1 MTSVLE
7 LAERAV
13 AAAEGDGVEAVVQA
27 ERSGF
32 ARFAGSE
39 VHQPTLI
46 ENVSVFLRVVRG
58 QRAGAAAGNRLD
70 DEGLRELAARAGAA
84 ADASPEDPNL
94 AGVAG
99 PSQLREVEGH
109 GVGHDEETAALSPAE
124 QARLAAD
131 AIAAA
136 GDMPVYGFVT
146 SGAVTLSVAT
156 SGGFSGEQTS
166 TDAVALALAATD
178 GASGYA
184 EQTAWAVRDVD
195 PGAVAREAVEIARR
209 TANAGELSPGSYR
222 AVLGP
227 YALGELLQYFAY
239 DAFSGLALLE
249 ERSYLSG
256 KLGERRFDE
265 KVSIADDA
273 LDPRGLPKR
282 FDFEGVPKQ
291 RVPLVEDGVLRGA
304 VWDLASAARAGGS
317 RQSTGN
323 APPPAERRW
332 GPQPFALS
340 VAGGEAESVEE
351 LVELVNDGIYVT
363 RLHYLGIVEPRQG
376 ILTGMTRDGT
386 FRIRNGKLAEP
397 LVNLRFTVAV
407 PDVLADVPGLT
418 RETTL
423 ANEAAFYDERYA
435 YGALVPAIATARFDV
450 TGIGGPPGI

>member
-1 MTSVLE
+1 MTSAIE

-13 AAAEGDGVEAVVQA
+13 AAADGDGVEAVVQA
-27 ERSGF
+27 EHSGF

-46 ENVSVFLRVVRG
+46 ENVSVFVRVVRG
-58 QRAGAAAGNRLD
+58 NRVGAAAANRID
-70 DEGLRELAARAGAA
+70 DEGLRDLALRAGEAA
-84 ADASPEDPNL
+84 EAAPEDPDLPAL
-94 AGVAG
+94 AGASAL
-99 PSQLREVEGH
+99 PDVEGY
-109 GVGHDEETAALSPAE
+109 DEETAGLSPAD

-131 AIAAA
+131 AIAGA
-136 GDMPVYGFVT
+136 GDTPVYGFFTSGTATVAVVT
-146 SGAVTLSVAT
+146 SA
-156 SGGFSGEQTS
+156 GFAAEQTS

-184 EQTAWAVRDVD
+184 EQTSWAVGDVD
-195 PGAVAREAVEIARR
+195 PAAVARQAFELAKR
-209 TANAGELSPGSYR
+209 TANADELEPGTYR

-227 YALGELLQYFAY
+227 YAVGELLQYFAF

-249 ERSYLSG
+249 ERSYLAG

-273 LDPRGLPKR
+273 LDPQGLPKQ

-291 RVPLVEDGVLRGA
+291 RVPLVENGVLRGA
-304 VWDLASAARAGGS
+304 VWDSTSAVRAGGS
-317 RQSTGN
+317 RQSTGH
-323 APPPAERRW
+323 APPPAFRRW
-332 GPQPFALS
+332 GPLPFALS
-340 VAGGEAESVEE
+340 LAGGEAESIDE
-351 LVELVNDGIYVT
+351 LVELVGDGIYIT

-386 FRIRNGKLAEP
+386 FRIRDGKLAEP

-418 RETTL
+418 HETTL
-423 ANEAAFYDERYA
+423 ANEAAFYDERFA
-435 YGALVPAIATARFDV
+435 YGALVPALATARFDV
-450 TGIGGPPGI
+450 TGNGGAPGI

>member
-1 MTSVLE
+1 VSRALD

-13 AAAEGDGVEAVVQA
+13 SLAEGDGVEAVVQA

-46 ENVSVFLRVVRG
+46 ENESLFLRVIRG
-58 QRAGAAAGNRLD
+58 HRVGSAAGNRVD
-70 DEGLRELAARAGAA
+70 DEALRELAARAGAA
-84 ADASPEDPNL
+84 ADASPEDPDLPAL
-94 AGVAG
+94 AAPADLPVVAG
-99 PSQLREVEGH
+99 N
-109 GVGHDEETAALSPAE
+109 DEETANLGPDD
-124 QARLAAD
+124 QARLAAS
-131 AIAAA
+131 AIEAA
-136 GDMPVYGFVT
+136 DLPVYGLFTSGVSTVAVVT
-146 SGAVTLSVAT
+146 SAGFGAEES
-156 SGGFSGEQTS
+156 S
-166 TDAVALALAATD
+166 TDVTTITLAATD
-178 GASGYA
+178 GVSGYA
-184 EQTAWAVRDVD
+184 EQTAWGVRGID
-195 PGAVAREAVEIARR
+195 PSAVAREAVETAQR
-209 TANAGELSPGSYR
+209 TANAGEVEPGPYR

-227 YALGELLQYFAY
+227 WAVGELLQYFAF

-256 KLGERRFDE
+256 RLGERCFDE

-273 LDPRGLPKR
+273 LDPLGLPKA

-304 VWDLASAARAGGS
+304 VWDSRSAALAGDG
-317 RQSTGN
+317 RESTGHA
-323 APPPAERRW
+323 APPAVRRW
-332 GPQPFALS
+332 SPLPFALS
-340 VAGGEAESVEE
+340 LAGGEAESVDE
-351 LVELVNDGIYVT
+351 LVELVGEGIYVT

-386 FRIRNGKLAEP
+386 FRIRGGKLAEP

-407 PDVLADVPGLT
+407 PDVLAEVPGLT

-423 ANEAAFYDERYA
+423 TNQAAFYDERFA
-435 YGALVPAIATARFDV
+435 YGALVPALATARFDV

>member
-1 MTSVLE
+1 MTSAIE

-13 AAAEGDGVEAVVQA
+13 AAADGDGVEAVVQA
-27 ERSGF
+27 EHSGF

-46 ENVSVFLRVVRG
+46 ENVSVFVRVVRG
-58 QRAGAAAGNRLD
+58 NRVGAAAANRID
-70 DEGLRELAARAGAA
+70 DEGLRDLALRAGEAA
-84 ADASPEDPNL
+84 EAAPEDPDLPAL
-94 AGVAG
+94 AGASAL
-99 PSQLREVEGH
+99 PDVEGY
-109 GVGHDEETAALSPAE
+109 DEETAGLSPAD

-131 AIAAA
+131 AIGGA
-136 GDMPVYGFVT
+136 GDTPVYGFFTSGTATVAVVT
-146 SGAVTLSVAT
+146 SA
-156 SGGFSGEQTS
+156 GFAAEQTS

-184 EQTAWAVRDVD
+184 EQTSWAVGDVD
-195 PGAVAREAVEIARR
+195 PAAVARQAFELAKR
-209 TANAGELSPGSYR
+209 TANADELEPGTYR

-227 YALGELLQYFAY
+227 YAVGELLQYFAF

-249 ERSYLSG
+249 ERSYLAG

-273 LDPRGLPKR
+273 LDPQGLPKQ

-291 RVPLVEDGVLRGA
+291 RVPLVENGVLRGA
-304 VWDLASAARAGGS
+304 VWDSTSAVRAGGS
-317 RQSTGN
+317 RQSTGH
-323 APPPAERRW
+323 APPPAFRRW
-332 GPQPFALS
+332 GPLPFALS
-340 VAGGEAESVEE
+340 LAGGEAESIDE
-351 LVELVNDGIYVT
+351 LVELVGDGIYIT

-386 FRIRNGKLAEP
+386 FRIRDGKLAEP

-418 RETTL
+418 HETTL
-423 ANEAAFYDERYA
+423 ANEAAFYDERFA
-435 YGALVPAIATARFDV
+435 YGALVPALATARFDV
-450 TGIGGPPGI
+450 TGNGGTPGI

>member
-1 MTSVLE
+1 VTSAIE

-13 AAAEGDGVEAVVQA
+13 AAADGDGVEAVVQA
-27 ERSGF
+27 EHSGF

-46 ENVSVFLRVVRG
+46 ENVSVFVRVVRG
-58 QRAGAAAGNRLD
+58 NRVGAAAANRID
-70 DEGLRELAARAGAA
+70 DEGLRDLALRAGEAA
-84 ADASPEDPNL
+84 EAAPEDPDLPAL
-94 AGVAG
+94 AGASAL
-99 PSQLREVEGH
+99 PDVEGY
-109 GVGHDEETAALSPAE
+109 DEETAGLSPAD

-131 AIAAA
+131 AIAGA
-136 GDMPVYGFVT
+136 GDTPVYGFFTSGTATVAVVT
-146 SGAVTLSVAT
+146 SA
-156 SGGFSGEQTS
+156 GFAAEQTS

-184 EQTAWAVRDVD
+184 EQTSWAVGDVD
-195 PGAVAREAVEIARR
+195 PAAVARQAFELARR
-209 TANAGELSPGSYR
+209 TANADELEPGTYR

-227 YALGELLQYFAY
+227 YAVGELLQYFAF

-249 ERSYLSG
+249 ERSYLAG

-273 LDPRGLPKR
+273 LDPQGLPKQ

-291 RVPLVEDGVLRGA
+291 RVPLVENGVLRGA
-304 VWDLASAARAGGS
+304 VWDSTSAVRAGGS
-317 RQSTGN
+317 RQSTGH
-323 APPPAERRW
+323 APPPAFRRW
-332 GPQPFALS
+332 GPLPFALS
-340 VAGGEAESVEE
+340 LAGGEAESIDE
-351 LVELVNDGIYVT
+351 LVELVGDGIYIT

-386 FRIRNGKLAEP
+386 FRIRDGKLAEP

-418 RETTL
+418 HETTL
-423 ANEAAFYDERYA
+423 ANEAAFYDERFA
-435 YGALVPAIATARFDV
+435 YGALVPALATARFDV
-450 TGIGGPPGI
+450 TGNGGAPGI

>member
-1 MTSVLE
+1 MTSAIE

-13 AAAEGDGVEAVVQA
+13 AAADGDGVEAVVQA
-27 ERSGF
+27 EHSGF

-46 ENVSVFLRVVRG
+46 ENVSVFVRVVRG
-58 QRAGAAAGNRLD
+58 NRVGAAAANRID
-70 DEGLRELAARAGAA
+70 DEGLRDLALRAGEAA
-84 ADASPEDPNL
+84 EAAPEDPDLPAL
-94 AGVAG
+94 AGASAL
-99 PSQLREVEGH
+99 PDVEGY
-109 GVGHDEETAALSPAE
+109 DEETAGLSPAD

-131 AIAAA
+131 AIGGA
-136 GDMPVYGFVT
+136 GDTPVYGFFTSGTATVAVVT
-146 SGAVTLSVAT
+146 SA
-156 SGGFSGEQTS
+156 GFAAEQTS

-184 EQTAWAVRDVD
+184 EQTSWAVGDVD
-195 PGAVAREAVEIARR
+195 PAAVARQAFELAKR
-209 TANAGELSPGSYR
+209 TANADELEPGTYR

-227 YALGELLQYFAY
+227 YAVGELLQYFAF

-249 ERSYLSG
+249 ERSYLAG

-273 LDPRGLPKR
+273 LDPQGLPKQ

-291 RVPLVEDGVLRGA
+291 RVPLVENGVLRGA
-304 VWDLASAARAGGS
+304 VWDSTSAARAGGS
-317 RQSTGN
+317 RQSTGH
-323 APPPAERRW
+323 APPPAFRRW
-332 GPQPFALS
+332 GPLPFALS
-340 VAGGEAESVEE
+340 LAGGEAESIDE
-351 LVELVNDGIYVT
+351 LVELVGDGIYIT

-386 FRIRNGKLAEP
+386 FRIRDGKLAEP

-418 RETTL
+418 HETTL
-423 ANEAAFYDERYA
+423 ANEAAFYDERFA
-435 YGALVPAIATARFDV
+435 YGALVPALATARFDV
-450 TGIGGPPGI
+450 TGNGGAPGI

>member
-1 MTSVLE
+1 VTSAIE

-13 AAAEGDGVEAVVQA
+13 AAADGDGVEAIVQA
-27 ERSGF
+27 EHSGF

-46 ENVSVFLRVVRG
+46 ENVSVFVRVLRGSRV
-58 QRAGAAAGNRLD
+58 GAAAANRID
-70 DEGLRELAARAGAA
+70 DEGLRDLALRAGEA
-84 ADASPEDPNL
+84 ADAAPEDPDLPGL
-94 AGVAG
+94 AGASAL
-99 PSQLREVEGH
+99 PDVEGY
-109 GVGHDEETAALSPAE
+109 DEETAGLSPAD

-131 AIAAA
+131 AIAGA
-136 GDMPVYGFVT
+136 GDTPVYGFFTSGTATVAVVT
-146 SGAVTLSVAT
+146 SA
-156 SGGFSGEQTS
+156 GFAAEQTS

-184 EQTAWAVRDVD
+184 EQTSWAVGDVD
-195 PGAVAREAVEIARR
+195 PAAVARQAFELAKR
-209 TANAGELSPGSYR
+209 TANADELEPGTYR

-227 YALGELLQYFAY
+227 YAVGELLQYFAF

-249 ERSYLSG
+249 ERSYLAG

-273 LDPRGLPKR
+273 LDPQGLPKQ

-291 RVPLVEDGVLRGA
+291 RVPLVENGVLRGA
-304 VWDLASAARAGGS
+304 VWDSTSAARAGGS
-317 RQSTGN
+317 RQSTGH
-323 APPPAERRW
+323 APPPAFRRW
-332 GPQPFALS
+332 GPLPFALS
-340 VAGGEAESVEE
+340 LAGGEAESIDE
-351 LVELVNDGIYVT
+351 LVELVGDGIYIT

-386 FRIRNGKLAEP
+386 FRIRDGKLAEP

-418 RETTL
+418 HETTL
-423 ANEAAFYDERYA
+423 ANEAAFYDERFA
-435 YGALVPAIATARFDV
+435 YGALVPALATARFDV
-450 TGIGGPPGI
+450 TGNGGAPGI

>member
-1 MTSVLE
+1 MTSAIE

-13 AAAEGDGVEAVVQA
+13 AAADGDGVEAVVQA
-27 ERSGF
+27 EHSGF

-46 ENVSVFLRVVRG
+46 ENVSVFVRVVRG
-58 QRAGAAAGNRLD
+58 NRVGAAAANRID
-70 DEGLRELAARAGAA
+70 DEGLRDLALRAGEAA
-84 ADASPEDPNL
+84 EAAPEDPDLPGL
-94 AGVAG
+94 AGASAL
-99 PSQLREVEGH
+99 PDVEGY
-109 GVGHDEETAALSPAE
+109 DEETAGLSPAD

-131 AIAAA
+131 AIAGA
-136 GDMPVYGFVT
+136 GDTPVYGFFTSGTATVAVVT
-146 SGAVTLSVAT
+146 SA
-156 SGGFSGEQTS
+156 GFAAEQTS

-184 EQTAWAVRDVD
+184 EQTSWAVGDVD
-195 PGAVAREAVEIARR
+195 PAAVARQAFELAKR
-209 TANAGELSPGSYR
+209 TANADELEPGTYR

-227 YALGELLQYFAY
+227 YAVGELLQYFAF

-249 ERSYLSG
+249 ERSYLAG

-273 LDPRGLPKR
+273 LDPQGLPKQ

-291 RVPLVEDGVLRGA
+291 RVPLVENGVLRGA
-304 VWDLASAARAGGS
+304 VWDSTSAARAGGS
-317 RQSTGN
+317 RQSTGH
-323 APPPAERRW
+323 APPPAFRRW
-332 GPQPFALS
+332 GPLPFALS
-340 VAGGEAESVEE
+340 LAGGEAESIDE
-351 LVELVNDGIYVT
+351 LVELVGDGIYIT

-386 FRIRNGKLAEP
+386 FRIRDGKLAEP

-418 RETTL
+418 HETTL
-423 ANEAAFYDERYA
+423 ANEAAFYDERFA
-435 YGALVPAIATARFDV
+435 YGALVPALATARFDV
-450 TGIGGPPGI
+450 TGNGGAPGI